1 VEVQDAYRQKM
12 RAQLKEWSA
21 QMNLLEARL
30 DNVSADLRVKRA
42 EQLHELRARHRAA
55 ADKMKELGKSTG
67 EAWEQAKET
76 ADKMWDDFKD
86 GLTEAQSKF
95 K

>member
-30 DNVSADLRVKRA
+30 DNVSADLRVKRS

-55 ADKMKELGKSTG
+55 AEKMKELGKSTG
-67 EAWEQAKET
+67 EAWEQVKET
-76 ADKMWDDFKD
+76 ADKMWDDFKA

>member
-1 VEVQDAYRQKM
+1 M

>member
-1 VEVQDAYRQKM
+1 M
-12 RAQLKEWSA
+12 RVQLKEWSA
-21 QMNLLEARL
+21 QMYLLEARL

>member
-1 VEVQDAYRQKM
+1 MEVQDAYQQKM
-12 RAQLKEWSA
+12 AAQLKEWSA
-21 QMNLLEARL
+21 QINLLEARL
-30 DNVSADLRVKRA
+30 DNLSADLRIKRA

-55 ADKMKELGKSTG
+55 AEKMKELGKSTG

-76 ADKMWDDFKD
+76 ADKMWDDFKA
-86 GLTEAQSKF
+86 GLTDAQSKF

>member
-1 VEVQDAYRQKM
+1 MEVQDAYRQKM

-42 EQLHELRARHRAA
+42 EQLHDLRAKHHAA
-55 ADKMKELGKSTG
+55 AEKMRELGKSTG

>member
-1 VEVQDAYRQKM
+1 MEVQDAYRQKM

-21 QMNLLEARL
+21 QMNLLEVRL